1 MCVCECRSVCVEVC
15 VYCRCVES
23 VVCAECVE
31 CVSDLEE
38 ASHGTL
44 MQKHAELELSWA
56 HFHLLREIALGQE
69 SLGRLFQV

>member
-1 MCVCECRSVCVEVC
+1 VC

-23 VVCAECVE
+23 VVRAECVE

>member
-1 MCVCECRSVCVEVC
+1 MCVGVC